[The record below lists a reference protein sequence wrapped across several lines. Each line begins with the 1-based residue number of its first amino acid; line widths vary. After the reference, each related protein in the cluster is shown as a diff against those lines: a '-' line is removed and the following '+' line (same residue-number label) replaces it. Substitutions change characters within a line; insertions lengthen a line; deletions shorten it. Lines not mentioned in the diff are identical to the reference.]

1 MLTRDFG
8 VLAQEWNDLEATG
21 IPLAP
26 LEDRVGVDARHLGRA
41 LMIRN
46 GSQHG
51 RNEIRELSHGRFGY
65 ILSVFVRRDLPGK
78 IIIRDSWIWPPW
90 EDPTFEW
97 LADPKDEGK
106 HPGWYTFPGDREQ
119 FARVEV
125 LNHRINCGLSRG
137 DFREGLLLGV
147 GSQQP
152 PITIKNYD
160 KVAVTFTIEDQLD
173 CRHREEF
180 QMRMTRLPV
189 RAKEIHK
196 RTTPP
201 LFSRPDV
208 VAPRCSAI
216 SRPVPAKGVS
226 TKDVESTRRALEE
239 MISLSSKREHKKV
252 LVGSETH

>member
-1 MLTRDFG
+1 
-8 VLAQEWNDLEATG
+8 
-21 IPLAP
+21 
-26 LEDRVGVDARHLGRA
+26 
-41 LMIRN
+41 
-46 GSQHG
+46 
-51 RNEIRELSHGRFGY
+51 
-65 ILSVFVRRDLPGK
+65 
-78 IIIRDSWIWPPW
+78 
-90 EDPTFEW
+90 
-97 LADPKDEGK
+97 
-106 HPGWYTFPGDREQ
+106 
-119 FARVEV
+119 
-125 LNHRINCGLSRG
+125 
-137 DFREGLLLGV
+137 LLLGV

-201 LFSRPDV
+201 LFACRDI
-208 VAPRCSAI
+208 VAPRRLAI
-216 SRPVPAKGVS
+216 AHPGPVEKIS
-226 TKDVESTRRALEE
+226 KKDEESVRRALEE